1 MGLKIKHTIKGRTL
15 ATALETMACHTKWP
29 VISGFSFPMADVSRP
44 LAGQPTRRPVIR
56 GNIAVRYRN
65 LVLGNM
71 EL

>member
-44 LAGQPTRRPVIR
+44 LAGQPTEGRSLEGTLQSGI
-56 GNIAVRYRN
+56 GI
-65 LVLGNM
+65 
-71 EL
+71 